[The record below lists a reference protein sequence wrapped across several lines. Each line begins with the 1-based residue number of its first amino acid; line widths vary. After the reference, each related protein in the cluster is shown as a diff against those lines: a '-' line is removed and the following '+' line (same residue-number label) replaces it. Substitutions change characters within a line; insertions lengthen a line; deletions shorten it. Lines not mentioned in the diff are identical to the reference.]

1 MGAHPAPGLGPAE
14 GVHSPGCPPP
24 NAPRS
29 SAMPADSLEH
39 ANNNHTKKGQTGLET
54 GRSAGGLVQNV
65 RKPSHE
71 WGEPLPI
78 QAASPIGE
86 VGARQLSP
94 PSITSTLSALQE
106 FTAPRRQS
114 HTVGSREASLRGPTW
129 SGNQKGS
136 PRPARGLVEL
146 LRQRSAASGRSS
158 DAADA
163 SIGAM
168 YPSGWRL
175 GGSPCCRC
183 RELRAPAALFR
194 SLVQS

>member
-1 MGAHPAPGLGPAE
+1 MLPCWYGLYARPWVPPTGAHPAPGLGPAE

-29 SAMPADSLEH
+29 SAMPADFLEH

-94 PSITSTLSALQE
+94 PSITSTLVALQE

-114 HTVGSREASLRGPTW
+114 RTVGSREASLRGPICNPF
-129 SGNQKGS
+129 GQKI
-136 PRPARGLVEL
+136 RGVLLV
-146 LRQRSAASGRSS
+146 RH
-158 DAADA
+158 
-163 SIGAM
+163 
-168 YPSGWRL
+168 
-175 GGSPCCRC
+175 
-183 RELRAPAALFR
+183 
-194 SLVQS
+194 VN